1 MKVTVKLAPNQR
13 GVIVQLSQLNDN
25 LGDLLDYVNG
35 LEDAAIQAGNKAQAD
50 QFDDLAQ
57 KIQQCRSDVEGD
69 ELKIVDDS
77 PQLKKTLSQITSAN
91 KKIAAAVK
99 QTADLDAALKTVS
112 SILGLISQA
121 LALFTL

>member
-1 MKVTVKLAPNQR
+1 MKVTVKLAPNQH
-13 GVIVQLSQLNDN
+13 GMIVQLSKLDDS

-35 LEDAAIQAGNKAQAD
+35 LEDAAIKAGNKAQAD

-77 PQLKKTLSQITSAN
+77 PELKKTLSRITSAN

-121 LALFTL
+121 LALFAV